1 MTAIKYRFA
10 KDTKSLNVIINSALE
25 STTTAR
31 KRIQVALVA
40 TIKHTYEHGDKT
52 GFTTLINGLGNS
64 VNTSAVL
71 AYIAKHTKLTF
82 DYDKGVITGAIDKA
96 FIKSQFD
103 NSKKVMW
110 WTLAAPAKKKP
121 ASKSKGFDLSQ
132 KIEALLKQVDS
143 TLKNATVAN
152 VNDIKIDKEQLAKLR
167 ALAKIAPAGVAP
179 AIKAAPKK
187 AKQAAP
193 KKAAPSTVK
202 KTVKVAPKKA
212 ATKKAATKTAK

>member
-71 AYIAKHTKLTF
+71 AHIAKHTKLTF

-96 FIKSQFD
+96 YIKSQFD
-103 NSKKVMW
+103 NAKKVMW
-110 WTLAAPAKKKP
+110 WTLATPANKKP
-121 ASKSKGFDLSQ
+121 ATKSKGFDLSQ

-152 VNDIKIDKEQLAKLR
+152 VKDIKIDKEQLAKLR
-167 ALAKIAPAGVAP
+167 ALAKIAPASVAP
-179 AIKAAPKK
+179 AI
-187 AKQAAP
+187 
-193 KKAAPSTVK
+193 
-202 KTVKVAPKKA
+202 KVAPKKA
-212 ATKKAATKTAK
+212 APKAAPKAVSKAVKKTAKPATKAATKTAPKKAK